1 MTPCESPQPPASM
14 PESERGRSG
23 CLTAQI
29 SLRFEKSGIPKSV
42 LSLLGWCICG
52 CLLAVIIY
60 WANGFTRRRSGHSTV
75 PSEPTIHGNL
85 LPQFSLT
92 NRTGQTV
99 SHADLENRFV
109 ILNLVFTGC
118 SSACLAVN
126 LRMSELQERLC
137 DVDDVT
143 LVSLTVDPRTDSPEV
158 LQRFATRF
166 RATNPRWMFL
176 TGDKTTIYSLIEEL
190 GLSRYVSPT
199 TVNQPADFRDLR
211 YVTLIDDR
219 GLVRGLFDGL
229 GRDMP
234 SAVLSS
240 IDRLRT
246 DRSP

>member
-1 MTPCESPQPPASM
+1 MTPRESPQPRASV
-14 PESERGRSG
+14 PESERGRPAG
-23 CLTAQI
+23 LTGQI
-29 SLRFEKSGIPKSV
+29 GLRFEKSGIPKSV
-42 LSLLGWCICG
+42 LSLLGWCLCG
-52 CLLAVIIY
+52 CLLAVVIH
-60 WANGFTRRRSGHSTV
+60 WANEFTRRRSGHSTA
-75 PSEPTIHGNL
+75 PSEPTIHGR
-85 LPQFSLT
+85 LPTQFSLT

-118 SSACLAVN
+118 GSACLAVN
-126 LRMSELQERLC
+126 LRMSELQERLG

-143 LVSLTVDPRTDSPEV
+143 LVSLTIDPRTDTPEV

-176 TGDKTTIYSLIEEL
+176 TGDKTTIYPLIEGL
-190 GLSRYVSPT
+190 GLSPYVSPT

-219 GLVRGLFDGL
+219 GAVRGIFDGL

-234 SAVLSS
+234 SAVLRS

-246 DRSP
+246 VRSP